1 MELENS
7 FIVPSDLD
15 TAWQTLLDVEA
26 IAPCMPGA
34 TLETFTGDSFTA
46 TVKVKLGP
54 VIQNFKGE
62 GEFTSKDEATRTV
75 VIKATG
81 KEMKGGGT
89 ASANITAKL
98 TAVSANETRADVV
111 TDLTITG
118 RVAQFGKGVIA
129 DVSKVLIGQF
139 SDNLRQVILARTA
152 APTEGGAA
160 APAPVLVTSDSIDLL
175 GSAGAPV
182 FKRLIP
188 VGIGLIVVVGVVV
201 WLIAR

>member
-1 MELENS
+1 MELQNS

-118 RVAQFGKGVIA
+118 RVAQFGKGVIV

-152 APTEGGAA
+152 SQAEGGSAS
-160 APAPVLVTSDSIDLL
+160 PAPVLVTADSIDLL

-188 VGIGLIVVVGVVV
+188 VGIGLVVVVGVVW

>member
-1 MELENS
+1 MELQNS
-7 FIVPSDLD
+7 FIVPSDID
-15 TAWQTLLDVEA
+15 TAWQTLLDVES

-46 TVKVKLGP
+46 NVRIKLGP

-62 GEFTSKDEATRTV
+62 GEFTSKDEATHTA
-75 VIKATG
+75 VIRATG

-89 ASANITAKL
+89 ATANITAKL
-98 TAVSANETRADVV
+98 TAVSAIETRADVV

-118 RVAQFGKGVIA
+118 RVAQFGKGVIV

-139 SDNLRQVILARTA
+139 SENLRQVILARTA
-152 APTEGGAA
+152 SKTNGGEPVA
-160 APAPVLVTSDSIDLL
+160 APVIQTADSIDLL
-175 GSAGAPV
+175 GSAGAPIV
-182 FKRLIP
+182 KRLIP
-188 VGIGLIVVVGVVV
+188 VGIGLIVVVGVVW

>member
-1 MELENS
+1 MELQNS

-15 TAWQTLLDVEA
+15 TAWRTLLDVEA

-89 ASANITAKL
+89 ASANITATL
-98 TAVSANETRADVV
+98 TPVSANETRADVT

-118 RVAQFGKGVIA
+118 RVAQFGKGVIV

-139 SDNLRQVILARTA
+139 SENLRQVILARTA
-152 APTEGGAA
+152 AQAAGGDA
-160 APAPVLVTSDSIDLL
+160 APAPVLVTADSIDLL
-175 GSAGAPV
+175 GSAGAPIL
-182 FKRLIP
+182 KRLIP
-188 VGIGLIVVVGVVV
+188 VGIGIIVVVGVVW

>member
-1 MELENS
+1 MELQNS

-118 RVAQFGKGVIA
+118 RVAQFGKGVIV

-152 APTEGGAA
+152 SQVEGGSAS
-160 APAPVLVTSDSIDLL
+160 PAPVLVTADSIDLL

-188 VGIGLIVVVGVVV
+188 VGIGLVVVVGVVW